1 MSRAMT
7 ENASKIL
14 QSFERL
20 DPAEQHSV
28 FVSLLR
34 RAGELLSAPLTDE
47 ELCGIANDLFSSLD
61 DQENGNTTLPRRT

>member
-1 MSRAMT
+1 MT
-7 ENASKIL
+7 AKACKIL
-14 QSFERL
+14 EHFERL
-20 DPAEQHSV
+20 DPSEQHSL

-47 ELCGIANDLFSSLD
+47 ELCGIADDLFSSLD